1 MAFTESTENVL
12 LGKLNLSPHITI
24 LTMDSYI
31 QMFTIAQNGDNNNS
45 PVEEGITRPRVLV
58 PDTEF
63 RGPVTDVS
71 YSDSQ
76 VGPRTPV
83 KRWCPKRHRVARTSK
98 LRITEGDDTDPR
110 TLRFEELKV
119 SVEDAELILAV
130 AAGQH
135 PTPSMGRLCLEGLLR
150 TRAILDQMT
159 PQKVKYQRSKK
170 RRR

>member
-1 MAFTESTENVL
+1 
-12 LGKLNLSPHITI
+12 
-24 LTMDSYI
+24 
-31 QMFTIAQNGDNNNS
+31 MFTIAQNGDNNNS
-45 PVEEGITRPRVLV
+45 PVEEGITRPR
-58 PDTEF
+58 
-63 RGPVTDVS
+63 
-71 YSDSQ
+71 
-76 VGPRTPV
+76 GPRTPE

-135 PTPSMGRLCLEGLLR
+135 PTPSMGEICLESLLR

>member
-1 MAFTESTENVL
+1 
-12 LGKLNLSPHITI
+12 
-24 LTMDSYI
+24 MDSYT
-31 QMFTIAQNGDNNNS
+31 QMSTITQNGDNNNS
-45 PVEEGITRPRVLV
+45 PVGEGITRPRGLA

-63 RGPVTDVS
+63 RVPVA
-71 YSDSQ
+71 DSQ
-76 VGPRTPV
+76 VGTRTPD
-83 KRWCPKRHRVARTSK
+83 KRWCPKRHRVARTSN
-98 LRITEGDDTDPR
+98 LRIAEGDDTDPR
-110 TLRFEELKV
+110 TLRFEELNV

-135 PTPSMGRLCLEGLLR
+135 PTPSMGRLCLESLLR